1 MKTIA
6 LRFLLVSLTLSLF
19 LTLNA
24 RNAPDAP
31 QLLPAGERAI
41 DQVAAIVP
49 ANGDLVTRGVSRIM
63 VSMRLGRP
71 DIVLSDGNW
80 LYRDYHFDE
89 ANATLGALIV
99 RFTNNC
105 VSSLSIAN
113 HQAVVAVRD
122 TKTHFAKDQI
132 LAATQKR

>member
-1 MKTIA
+1 MKTIV
-6 LRFLLVSLTLSLF
+6 LRFPIVLLALCSF

-31 QLLPAGERAI
+31 PQLTVGERAI
-41 DQVAAIVP
+41 DQVAAVVP
-49 ANGDLVTRGVSRIM
+49 ANGDLVIRGVSRIM

-71 DIVLSDGNW
+71 DIVLPDGNW

-89 ANATLGALIV
+89 ANATVGALIV
-99 RFTNNC
+99 RFTNNY

-113 HQAVVAVRD
+113 HQTVVALRA